1 MIYLLM
7 DDFFGSERL
16 AELKRSFTP
25 PDLLDL
31 NTTVLDGQKLTL
43 RELAEACEAVPFLA
57 PRRLVI
63 VHRLATR
70 FEIKRPEAEADRDDS
85 GRDSAR
91 KAEMQQFCRYMASV
105 PETTVLALVEPSPVQ
120 ATNPLLKAVE
130 EARGEVVGPRALR
143 DAELEEWIIDRVRR
157 RGGRISSSA
166 AAQLAAFVGPKLRAL
181 DGELEKLIVHAG
193 GQVIT
198 ESDVA
203 SLVSAAREASVFAMV
218 DALGLRNTKVALR
231 LLHELLNEGEPPI
244 RLLAMIIRQ
253 FRLLLQI
260 SEMQSH
266 GCARQEIAA
275 ELRLRSFVVPRM
287 FNQVEKFSLQQLE
300 AIYHRLLEADLSIK
314 TGRADPITALDLLTV
329 ELTRVR

>member
-1 MIYLLM
+1 M
-7 DDFFGSERL
+7 DDFFGPERL

-25 PDLLDL
+25 PDLLEL
-31 NTTVLDGQKLTL
+31 NTTVLDGQKLSL
-43 RELAEACEAVPFLA
+43 RELSEACEAVPFLA

-70 FEIKRPEAEADRDDS
+70 FEVRRSEAESDRDDS

-91 KAEMQQFCRYMASV
+91 KSEMQQFCRYMASV
-105 PETTVLALVEPSPVQ
+105 PESTELVLVEPGPVQ

-130 EARGEVVGPRALR
+130 EARGEVVGPRAMR
-143 DAELEEWIIDRVRR
+143 DAELEDWIIDRVRQ

-166 AAQLAAFVGPKLRAL
+166 AAQVAAFVGSKLRAL
-181 DGELEKLIVHAG
+181 DGELEKLVIHAG

-203 SLVSAAREASVFAMV
+203 LLVSSAREANVFAMV
-218 DALGLRNTKVALR
+218 DALGLRNAKVALR

-253 FRLLLQI
+253 FRILLQI
-260 SEMQSH
+260 SEMQSQ
-266 GCARQEIAA
+266 GRARQEIAA

-287 FNQVEKFSLQQLE
+287 FNQVERFSVRQLE
-300 AIYHRLLEADLSIK
+300 AIYRRLLETDLSVK

-329 ELTRVR
+329 ELTRTR